1 MKIEYFENFIKICEL
16 GSFSAAAKIL
26 HKSQGAISQ
35 QISLLEKEFGGVKLF
50 KRSLKGVQITSEGN
64 VLLKTSRRIIDEL
77 TKTKNEINEIQKTVK
92 GTLRISAST
101 IPGEHVLP
109 KYFIQFK
116 TKHPSVNFEIISAD
130 SYKSMLNL
138 ENETVDLAASGSKF
152 EFSMNLDK
160 FEFLQLVEEELV
172 VIVPIDHD
180 LSKKPTIQLN
190 DLLKYPYIT
199 REESSGT
206 RRETEKLFE
215 EEKMDFNSLNIYL
228 ELASTESIITAV
240 SEGIG
245 TSIIS
250 SIAANKAVKAG
261 LVKAIKLKTKKT
273 PKRYIYL
280 MRKKADKHSVFL
292 ENFWE
297 FIKNKTQDL
306 NI

>member
-1 MKIEYFENFIKICEL
+1 VKTEYFKNFITICEL
-16 GSFSAAAKIL
+16 GSFSAAAKKL
-26 HKSQGAISQ
+26 KKSQGAISQ

-50 KRSLKGVQITSEGN
+50 KRSLKGVQLTSEGN
-64 VLLKTSRRIIDEL
+64 VLLKSARRIVDEL
-77 TKTKNEINEIQKTVK
+77 IKAKNEINEHQKTVK

-116 TKHPSVNFEIISAD
+116 MKHPSANFEILSAD

-152 EFSMNLDK
+152 ESSMNLDK
-160 FEFLQLVEEELV
+160 YEFLPLVEEELV
-172 VIVPIDHD
+172 VIVPTEHEF
-180 LSKKPTIQLN
+180 SKKSSIELK
-190 DLLKYPYIT
+190 DLLKYPFIT

-206 RRETEKLFE
+206 RRESEKIFE
-215 EEKMDFNSLNIYL
+215 EEKMEFDALNIYL

-250 SIAANKAVKAG
+250 SIAAEKAVKAG
-261 LVKAIKLKTKKT
+261 LVIAIKLKTKKP

-280 MRKKADKHSVFL
+280 MRKKADKHSVL
-292 ENFWE
+292 LDNFWE
-297 FIKNKTQDL
+297 FIKNKTKDL
-306 NI
+306 NM